1 MPLHP
6 QVVKALEQMKAAGPP
21 LHKLPPKEARAAME
35 AARGQNTKPEP
46 VGTVEDRN
54 IPGIT
59 GKQAIRIYTPKG
71 AGPFPIMV
79 YFHGGG
85 WVVGSIN
92 TVDASCRALANLA
105 ECIVISSDY
114 RLAPEDKFPAAIDDC
129 YAATRWAALNAAAF
143 NGISSRIA
151 VGGESAGA
159 NLAAAVTL
167 KSAAAGLPTLAF
179 QLLMYPVTA
188 HGSDMPSHKENAEG
202 YFLTTE
208 MMGWFWAQYLPT
220 ATDGKNPLASPLQ
233 ATLEQCRSVPPAFI
247 ATAQYDPLRD
257 EGAAYAEKLRD
268 AGVPAKYKCYD
279 GLIHGFMGMAKAI
292 EPAGLALEEAARE
305 LKAGLN
311 ASN

>member
-1 MPLHP
+1 MCVGFHYEISTATQFTHLTTPVDRCRREL
-6 QVVKALEQMKAAGPP
+6 AWCMGEQ
-21 LHKLPPKEARAAME
+21 
-35 AARGQNTKPEP
+35 
-46 VGTVEDRN
+46 D
-54 IPGIT
+54 
-59 GKQAIRIYTPKG
+59 
-71 AGPFPIMV
+71 
-79 YFHGGG
+79 
-85 WVVGSIN
+85 VVGRRLRSLLRQVIQRVVGLLVQQGFLVGRTEAGEVQFVDVSDLQAVDDQVDVSPVRGDPGFLDGRLGVVDLGTPIGGLVDVGIGFFILN
-92 TVDASCRALANLA
+92 TAFV
-105 ECIVISSDY
+105 
-114 RLAPEDKFPAAIDDC
+114 APVQRRSPQS
-129 YAATRWAALNAAAF
+129 R
-143 NGISSRIA
+143 SRSRIA

-279 GLIHGFMGMAKAI
+279 CLLYTS
-292 EPAGLALEEAARE
+292 PSPRD
-305 LKAGLN
+305 
-311 ASN
+311 